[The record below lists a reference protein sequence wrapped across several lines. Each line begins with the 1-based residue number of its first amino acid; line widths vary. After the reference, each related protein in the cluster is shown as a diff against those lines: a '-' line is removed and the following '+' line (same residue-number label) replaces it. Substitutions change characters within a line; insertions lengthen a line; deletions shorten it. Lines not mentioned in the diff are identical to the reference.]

1 MRCDLDCLLFYNC
14 NLSIVER
21 ERDKNWM
28 EEVEWILLNLKLKF
42 RIFCATEE
50 NFLFIFQLEEDI
62 EIFNLRIMYV
72 ITILF

>member
-1 MRCDLDCLLFYNC
+1 
-14 NLSIVER
+14 
-21 ERDKNWM
+21 M

-50 NFLFIFQLEEDI
+50 NFLFIFELEEDI

-72 ITILF
+72 ITISFWNKRYNDVFNLYNQVTCG